1 MGVARVN
8 PDNIGFALAA
18 VPARSLVALEALRR
32 CDDPQADAR
41 GVAAS
46 VEGDPALTA
55 RVMRLANSAHFGLA
69 SQVTSARHA
78 VVVVGF
84 SSVRSLAALAVSGLN
99 GHDSV
104 PDGFWE
110 HAARVAVGAS
120 AVAPRFG
127 APAADAFSA
136 GLLHDLGEALLHRF
150 DLAGEASARAADD
163 QRAAEVGHFG
173 LDHADA
179 ARIALEAWG
188 LPAPFID
195 AIAGHHLPLVEQ
207 TVLGQAVSIGEAVV
221 MGDARLC
228 AAAGLTR
235 SQCEH
240 LSRWV
245 DTEADAVC
253 QGLLPG

>member
-1 MGVARVN
+1 MSVARVN
-8 PDNIGFALAA
+8 QENIGFALAA
-18 VPARSLVALEALRR
+18 VPTRSLVALEALRR
-32 CDDPQADAR
+32 CDDPLADAR
-41 GVAAS
+41 DVAAS

-55 RVMRLANSAHFGLA
+55 RVMRLANSAHFGLP
-69 SQVTSARHA
+69 SQVTSARHG

-120 AVAPRFG
+120 AVAPRLG

-150 DLAGEASARAADD
+150 DAAGEAGARPAED
-163 QRAAEVGHFG
+163 QRAAEVAVFG

-188 LPAPFID
+188 LPGPFVD
-195 AIAGHHLPLVEQ
+195 AVAGHHGRLAEQSPL
-207 TVLGQAVSIGEAVV
+207 GRAVSIGEAIAL
-221 MGDARLC
+221 GDGARC
-228 AAAGLTR
+228 QAAGLTR

-240 LSRWV
+240 LGRRV
-245 DTEADAVC
+245 DAEADAVC